1 MKRQTYLDFIS
12 ELLPEQDFLNFQK
25 FYKERV
31 KKSIKIIY
39 YRIEKKSNLEYLKGN
54 NWNIIE
60 PDLTTNKKPI
70 NDVLFIEKEDKQTL
84 WANFLHQTWFYYV
97 QEMAA
102 GASAQMLPL
111 EKNDLILDL
120 CAAPW
125 WKTVQLADK
134 LLNLWRWN
142 VIANEPSN
150 QRRKVLI
157 YNLNNTWVTGYDGT
171 FLWDMLP
178 EEFDKV
184 LVDAP
189 CSWEWM
195 QYKNDKTVNFRD
207 EKSAEK
213 LSKLQFQLL
222 ESWLKALKI
231 NWTIVYST
239 CTLNPLEN
247 EWVIS
252 RILEKYNDEV
262 ILENVEIDQKSIG
275 IKEYKWKE
283 LLSEE
288 NMQKVARFWPHIQ
301 HTGGFFIAKIKKI
314 KSIPYG
320 KTVDKRIEKKWILD
334 TSADLQNRVRKYLN
348 ENRWI
353 EKLEGFK
360 FIASDQ
366 AVYVTSENFEIPKVF
381 IEKIWIPIIKISFS
395 KERIPQQ
402 WLATIF
408 WSYAKF
414 NTVTLTD
421 KELQII
427 IDKYQIEK
435 KVEKK
440 NIPFI
445 IWKRLEK
452 GCIMLK
458 QTWDIL
464 KWKL

>member
-1 MKRQTYLDFIS
+1 
-12 ELLPEQDFLNFQK
+12 
-25 FYKERV
+25 
-31 KKSIKIIY
+31 
-39 YRIEKKSNLEYLKGN
+39 
-54 NWNIIE
+54 
-60 PDLTTNKKPI
+60 
-70 NDVLFIEKEDKQTL
+70 
-84 WANFLHQTWFYYV
+84 
-97 QEMAA
+97 
-102 GASAQMLPL
+102 
-111 EKNDLILDL
+111 
-120 CAAPW
+120 
-125 WKTVQLADK
+125 
-134 LLNLWRWN
+134 
-142 VIANEPSN
+142 
-150 QRRKVLI
+150 
-157 YNLNNTWVTGYDGT
+157 
-171 FLWDMLP
+171 
-178 EEFDKV
+178 
-184 LVDAP
+184 
-189 CSWEWM
+189 
-195 QYKNDKTVNFRD
+195 
-207 EKSAEK
+207 
-213 LSKLQFQLL
+213 
-222 ESWLKALKI
+222 
-231 NWTIVYST
+231 
-239 CTLNPLEN
+239 
-247 EWVIS
+247 
-252 RILEKYNDEV
+252 
-262 ILENVEIDQKSIG
+262 
-275 IKEYKWKE
+275 
-283 LLSEE
+283 
-288 NMQKVARFWPHIQ
+288 
-301 HTGGFFIAKIKKI
+301 
-314 KSIPYG
+314 
-320 KTVDKRIEKKWILD
+320 
-334 TSADLQNRVRKYLN
+334 VRKYLD